1 MTGIEFYGEIILPA
15 LFAMSMFALAIAT
28 YPRGRNGRR

>member
-1 MTGIEFYGEIILPA
+1 MTGIEFYGEIVLPFLFLMAMVA
-15 LFAMSMFALAIAT
+15 LSIAT